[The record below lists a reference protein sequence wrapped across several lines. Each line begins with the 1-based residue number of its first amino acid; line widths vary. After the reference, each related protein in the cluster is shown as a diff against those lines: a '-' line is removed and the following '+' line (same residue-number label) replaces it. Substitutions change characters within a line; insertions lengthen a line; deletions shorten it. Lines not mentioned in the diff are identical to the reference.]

1 MVKGKKTNM
10 ADTPPPSGGKGARS
24 GTTVAVTPVRGGDPP
39 VEGAPGSSVVTAP
52 TVSGPVVYAAAGR
65 APVSST
71 PVVMV
76 PIMSARDGDPAGEGR
91 DYAAEFLWGSRL
103 GEQML
108 AAWGTQAGISPRA
121 DNASTPGGAQSPV
134 TPRAD
139 SFLANPVAT
148 NPAAGASSRNVVI
161 PAELFAKLMGLSAA
175 VQPRASVPLA
185 TPPRPGVESPTWK
198 GKTGMGVEF
207 ETPER
212 EKDKQRKGYTKLK
225 PYDNKKEPFES
236 YLQRFETHAKYY
248 KWDSAEKMF
257 QLQTTLGDAGGTAL
271 WDSGE
276 LANYE
281 VLVAHLTGR
290 FGSGAQVERF
300 GLELTSRRR
309 RPGETI
315 HELYEDVKRL
325 MALAHPA
332 LRGRAVDSV
341 AMQAFAAA
349 VDNHDMKKAIVMQG
363 PQTMEQMCDLALRWE
378 ATEPGGKVPEITY
391 GGDGRKREKSKVNT
405 VEVNAVMGGDHL
417 AGDRA
422 MLDQR
427 IAVERILAEVRA
439 EAERVKTMMR
449 SQLAASGN
457 QTHGF
462 PDPNQ
467 YSNPHQSP
475 YQHPY
480 PNQGQNQ
487 YPPQGRGCGGYNR
500 GQGSMGGRDCFYC
513 GKAGHIK
520 RDCRA
525 RMAQENAA
533 AGRGPPS
540 TNAGRVS
547 GAETTRSNLPRETMM
562 EIEVAGRKFHCLL
575 DSGCDHSLMP
585 RSMLPDIPLQPVSV
599 DVRAANGSPIRIEGC
614 VDLTFSVGGQK
625 LNAIILVS
633 SDVTEFMLGIDW
645 LSEQNVNWKFGE
657 GKLELH
663 GQVVPL
669 TRRPSRVGNGRISV
683 RESVSRPE
691 VVPVTEEGWG
701 TEEVRSVLPDPDEPA
716 AAPAVNSPSR
726 GYTRKGDD
734 LPGGTRAC
742 NHHDD
747 GGKGVHTNPTGVSN
761 VGGNKRERVDRWKVR
776 KKRSEADPGDCPD

>member
-10 ADTPPPSGGKGARS
+10 ADTPPPSGGKGVRS

-71 PVVMV
+71 PVVTV

-121 DNASTPGGAQSPV
+121 DNSSTPGGARSPV

-139 SFLANPVAT
+139 SFLVSPVVT
-148 NPAAGASSRNVVI
+148 NAVAGTSPQNVVI
-161 PAELFAKLMGLSAA
+161 PAELFARLMGLSAA

-185 TPPRPGVESPTWK
+185 TLPPLVVEPPTWK
-198 GKTGMGVEF
+198 GEDGMGVGF

-257 QLQTTLGDAGGTAL
+257 QLETTLGDAGGTAL

-315 HELYEDVKRL
+315 HELYEYVKRL

-332 LRGRAVDSV
+332 LRGQAADSV

-349 VDNHDMKKAIVMQG
+349 VDNHAMRKAIVMQG
-363 PQTMEQMCDLALRWE
+363 PETMEQMCELALRWE

-391 GGDGRKREKSKVNT
+391 GGDGRKREKANVNT
-405 VEVNAVMGGDHL
+405 VEVNAVTGGDHFPS
-417 AGDRA
+417 DRA
-422 MLDQR
+422 ILEQR
-427 IAVERILAEVRA
+427 IVVEKILAEARA
-439 EAERVKTMMR
+439 EAERIKTMM
-449 SQLAASGN
+449 QLQLAAQASSLPQTFYGQSPPVMTPYQTGQPTALPNNLGYAASGN
-457 QTHGF
+457 QIHGF
-462 PDPNQ
+462 PDPGQ
-467 YSNPHQSP
+467 YSN
-475 YQHPY
+475 
-480 PNQGQNQ
+480 
-487 YPPQGRGCGGYNR
+487 
-500 GQGSMGGRDCFYC
+500 
-513 GKAGHIK
+513 I
-520 RDCRA
+520 
-525 RMAQENAA
+525 
-533 AGRGPPS
+533 
-540 TNAGRVS
+540 
-547 GAETTRSNLPRETMM
+547 
-562 EIEVAGRKFHCLL
+562 
-575 DSGCDHSLMP
+575 
-585 RSMLPDIPLQPVSV
+585 
-599 DVRAANGSPIRIEGC
+599 
-614 VDLTFSVGGQK
+614 
-625 LNAIILVS
+625 
-633 SDVTEFMLGIDW
+633 
-645 LSEQNVNWKFGE
+645 
-657 GKLELH
+657 
-663 GQVVPL
+663 
-669 TRRPSRVGNGRISV
+669 
-683 RESVSRPE
+683 
-691 VVPVTEEGWG
+691 
-701 TEEVRSVLPDPDEPA
+701 
-716 AAPAVNSPSR
+716 
-726 GYTRKGDD
+726 
-734 LPGGTRAC
+734 
-742 NHHDD
+742 
-747 GGKGVHTNPTGVSN
+747 
-761 VGGNKRERVDRWKVR
+761 
-776 KKRSEADPGDCPD
+776 